1 MQNLDDGMLLY
12 HGSYCE
18 VASPDLQ
25 KCAPYKDFGKGF
37 YVTTSYDQAK
47 NFVATSL
54 KKAKAQKL
62 VNEAQ
67 EHGVI
72 TIFRYMPF
80 GSVHVKIYEE
90 ANAEWLHCIVA
101 HRKNRIFQDL
111 IKEMEEYDIIA
122 GKIADDATN
131 FTISAYMAG
140 TYGEVGTVDADK
152 LCINRLIPERLKDQY
167 CFRTGVALHNLKYTG
182 SEKIWIN

>member
-1 MQNLDDGMLLY
+1 M
-12 HGSYCE
+12 
-18 VASPDLQ
+18 
-25 KCAPYKDFGKGF
+25 
-37 YVTTSYDQAK
+37 
-47 NFVATSL
+47 
-54 KKAKAQKL
+54 
-62 VNEAQ
+62 
-67 EHGVI
+67 
-72 TIFRYMPF
+72 
-80 GSVHVKIYEE
+80 KISEE
-90 ANAEWLHCIVA
+90 ADAEWLHCIVA

-111 IKEMEEYDIIA
+111 IKELEEYDIIA

-167 CFRTGVALHNLKYTG
+167 CFRTGAALHNLKYTG